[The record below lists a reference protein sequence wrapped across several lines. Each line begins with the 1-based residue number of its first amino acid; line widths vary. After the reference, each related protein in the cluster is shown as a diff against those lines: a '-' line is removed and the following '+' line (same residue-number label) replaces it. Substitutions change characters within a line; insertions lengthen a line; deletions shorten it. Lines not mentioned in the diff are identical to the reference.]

1 MTNTVTEP
9 SVLDAAAD
17 PDDFVV
23 LDHGTGALLSQ
34 KLVQLIARELGDVYI
49 GEMEDS
55 AVLTLDGTSIAMTTD
70 CFVVDPP
77 VFGNG
82 DIGKIAVCGTVND
95 LAVSG
100 ATPRYLTLGMI
111 LETGLPLER
120 LKRILRSIRD
130 TAREAGVQIVGG
142 DTKVVR
148 AGEADGIFL
157 NTAGVGVFHREP
169 LRMADVRPGDKVII
183 SGWLGNHTVHLLS
196 IREGLGFETRVKS
209 DCAPLSG
216 LLKGVLDAAP
226 DGTVH
231 SMRDVTR
238 GGLSAVL
245 HEYAGV
251 VGRKIVVDRALLPI
265 QHETAMAADM
275 LGIDPIHCANE
286 GCVALFVAPEAEAA
300 VLEALRAH
308 QYGAAAACVGEIT
321 EDPDGHVYMRGA
333 DGRESEI
340 EELTGAEL
348 PRLC

>member
-1 MTNTVTEP
+1 MRNVASGT
-9 SVLDAAAD
+9 SVLEAA
-17 PDDFVV
+17 PGDDEFVV
-23 LDHGTGALLSQ
+23 LDHGTGALLSRR
-34 KLVQLIARELGDVYI
+34 LVQLIARELGDVYI

-55 AVLTLDGTSIAMTTD
+55 ASLQLDGTSIAMTTD

-77 VFGNG
+77 LFGNG

-111 LETGLPLER
+111 LETGLPIER
-120 LKRILRSIRD
+120 LVRILRSIRD

-148 AGEADGIFL
+148 AGEADQIYL
-157 NTAGVGVFHREP
+157 NTAGIGVFHRDP
-169 LRMADVRPGDKVII
+169 LRMSDVRPGDRVIV

-196 IREGLGFETRVKS
+196 IREGLGFESRVLS
-209 DCAPLSG
+209 DCAPLSA
-216 LLKGVLDAAP
+216 LLGDVLAAVP
-226 DGTVH
+226 QGAVR

-238 GGLSAVL
+238 GGLSGVL
-245 HEYAGV
+245 HEYAGA
-251 VGRKIVVDRALLPI
+251 VGRKIVVDRASLPV

-286 GCVALFVAPEAEAA
+286 GCVALFVAPEAEENVLAA
-300 VLEALRAH
+300 LHAH
-308 QYGAAAACVGEIT
+308 EYGAVAVTVGEVT
-321 EDPDGHVYMRGA
+321 DEVGKVVLRGA
-333 DGRESEI
+333 DGREADLD
-340 EELTGAEL
+340 ELSGAEL